1 MTRFNPTDVDH
12 LLEQPASQPT
22 PSDLPD
28 DFFATM
34 ERRILAATVE
44 AEQCTA
50 EAEQPTA
57 ETKQSADTT
66 VAPFTPKLHIR
77 RAHPLWYAAAAA
89 VLLLV
94 CGVTLKYLPHHDALT
109 NPETV
114 QTYDIDN
121 IYAVTDNTDD
131 GEIDIL
137 EDIYEADIFLEEL

>member
-12 LLEQPASQPT
+12 LLEHPEPQHT
-22 PSDLPD
+22 PDDLPD

-34 ERRILAATVE
+34 EQRILAATVE
-44 AEQCTA
+44 T
-50 EAEQPTA
+50 EQPTV
-57 ETKQSADTT
+57 E
-66 VAPFTPKLHIR
+66 TPKIHIR

-94 CGVTLKYLPHHDALT
+94 CGVTLKYLPHHDAPA
-109 NPETV
+109 NPESA
-114 QTYDIDN
+114 QNYDIDDL
-121 IYAVTDNTDD
+121 YAVTDDTDD

>member
-44 AEQCTA
+44 AEQ
-50 EAEQPTA
+50 PTV
-57 ETKQSADTT
+57 E
-66 VAPFTPKLHIR
+66 TPKLHIR

>member
-44 AEQCTA
+44 V
-50 EAEQPTA
+50 EQPTA
-57 ETKQSADTT
+57 ETEQSAATT
-66 VAPFTPKLHIR
+66 VEPHTPKLHIR

>member
-12 LLEQPASQPT
+12 LLEQPASQHT

-28 DFFATM
+28 DFIATM

-44 AEQCTA
+44 V
-50 EAEQPTA
+50 EQPTA
-57 ETKQSADTT
+57 ETEQSAATT
-66 VAPFTPKLHIR
+66 VEPHTPKLHIR

-114 QTYDIDN
+114 QTCDIDN